1 MLTSTEENYLK
12 AIFKI
17 AEREKKAV
25 STNAI
30 AKQIGTTAASVTDML
45 KKLSE
50 KELIH
55 YEKYKGVSLTLTG
68 NKSATHLIRKHRLWE
83 VFLVNKLR
91 FAWHQVHD
99 IAEEL
104 EHIDSEELIARLDAF
119 LDYPKFDPHGDPI
132 PNADGRFTLRNQ
144 ISLSDLPLGQ
154 AGIVLGVKESDA
166 EFLKYL
172 TKLNIKLGS
181 EIVITSITEYDRSM
195 KIIIDNKHEEVITQ
209 KVSQSIF
216 MKRK

>member
-1 MLTSTEENYLK
+1 MLTSTEEDYLK
-12 AIFKI
+12 SIFKI

-30 AKQIGTTAASVTDML
+30 AKHQGTSAASVTDML
-45 KKLSE
+45 KKLAE
-50 KELIH
+50 KELIY
-55 YEKYKGVSLTLTG
+55 YEKYRGVYLTMSG
-68 NKSATHLIRKHRLWE
+68 NKVATRLIRKHRLWE
-83 VFLVNKLR
+83 VFLVSKLR
-91 FAWHQVHD
+91 FAWHKVHD
-99 IAEEL
+99 LAEIL
-104 EHIDSEELIARLDAF
+104 EHIDSDELISRLDAF
-119 LDYPKFDPHGDPI
+119 LDYPKYDPHGDPI

-144 ISLSDLPLGQ
+144 ISLSDLPQGQ
-154 AGIVLGVKESDA
+154 YGIVLGVKESEA

-195 KIIIDNKHEEVITQ
+195 KIIIDNKYEEVITQ
-209 KVSQSIF
+209 KVSQSIL

>member
-104 EHIDSEELIARLDAF
+104 EHIDSDELIARLDAF

>member
-104 EHIDSEELIARLDAF
+104 EHIDSDELIARLDAF

-144 ISLSDLPLGQ
+144 ISLSDLPQGQ